1 MYNIIIKY
9 ELEGELSEGETY
21 KVKFLWDKCIAAF
34 YYRSTVDSVSS
45 EYLVA
50 PIDENLIGE
59 SPIDLIKKFD
69 GETINMKFSG
79 IVDGSR
85 IKIFVLYLK
94 EIERERKLKL
104 LDI

>member
-34 YYRSTVDSVSS
+34 YYRSVSNSISSSGLVDPWEESK
-45 EYLVA
+45 
-50 PIDENLIGE
+50 IGDP
-59 SPIDLIKKFD
+59 PIDLVKRFD
-69 GETINMKFSG
+69 GEDINMKFSG

-85 IKIFVLYLK
+85 IKIFILDIK
-94 EIERERKLKL
+94 EIERERKLKI